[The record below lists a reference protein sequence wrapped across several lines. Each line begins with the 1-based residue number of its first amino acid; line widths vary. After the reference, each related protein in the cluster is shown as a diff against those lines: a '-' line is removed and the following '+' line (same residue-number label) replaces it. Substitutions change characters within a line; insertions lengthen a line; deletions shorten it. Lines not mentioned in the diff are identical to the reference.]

1 VAGLA
6 KINPARKNGRLF
18 TSVRGIMLTASMIAK
33 KRDGKELSEA
43 EIRFLIRG
51 FVEQSVADYQMT
63 ALAMAIFFRGMTA
76 QETAALT
83 IAMLESGDTL
93 PRGRRQ
99 TGDGDRPRVDKHS
112 TGGLGDKV
120 SLILAPLLACHDVI
134 VPMISGRGLGLT
146 GGTLDKLESI
156 DGFQFQLDDDARSR
170 QLETIGCCIIGAS
183 DRIAPADRK
192 WYALRDV
199 TATVESIPLI
209 TASILSKKLAA
220 SLDHLVMDVKVGSA
234 AFMKDR
240 EQATGLAQS
249 LVSTGARAGLPTTA
263 LLTDMDQPLGRAVGN
278 AIEVNEV
285 LQCLDGDGPDE
296 VNQLTIELC
305 ARALV
310 DARRYQMLAEARDA
324 LWRSIHSGA
333 AKERFFQMVAAQ
345 GGTFNGPLPLAA
357 RTEIVSD
364 SSGFVAELDCETLG
378 RSVVELGGGRRKA
391 DDSIDP
397 TVGLEVLVRIG
408 DKVDRGQPLIHL
420 YADNAPADLHNQLR
434 STIGLSPD
442 PVNKRPLII
451 DTITQ

>member
-1 VAGLA
+1 
-6 KINPARKNGRLF
+6 
-18 TSVRGIMLTASMIAK
+18 MLTASIIAK
-33 KRDGKELSEA
+33 KRDGNELSEA

-63 ALAMAIFFRGMTA
+63 ALAMAVFFRGMTA
-76 QETAALT
+76 RETAALT

-93 PRGRRQ
+93 PRAHRQ
-99 TGDGDRPRVDKHS
+99 IGNPDRPRVDKHS

-156 DGFQFQLDDDARSR
+156 AGFCFQLDEGARQR
-170 QLETIGCCIIGAS
+170 QLDAIGCCIIGAS

-192 WYALRDV
+192 LYALRDV

-234 AFMKDR
+234 AFMKNR
-240 EQATGLAQS
+240 EQATRLAQS
-249 LVSTGARAGLPTTA
+249 LVSTGAQAGLPTTA

-278 AIEVNEV
+278 AVEVNEV
-285 LQCLDGDGPDE
+285 LQCLDGDGPEE
-296 VNQLTIELC
+296 VNQLTVELC
-305 ARALV
+305 AHALV
-310 DARRYQMLAEARDA
+310 DADRYQTLAEAREA
-324 LWRSIHSGA
+324 LWRSIDRGA
-333 AKERFFQMVAAQ
+333 AKERFLQMVAAQ
-345 GGTFNGPLPLAA
+345 GGKLDGPLPLAA
-357 RTEIVSD
+357 RTEIVSE
-364 SSGFVAELDCETLG
+364 SFGFVSEIDCETLG

-397 TVGLEVLVRIG
+397 AVGLEVLVRIG
-408 DKVDRGQPLIHL
+408 DKVNRGQPLIRL
-420 YADNAPADLHNQLR
+420 YADSAPANLPNQLR
-434 STIGLSPD
+434 SAIGLSPD